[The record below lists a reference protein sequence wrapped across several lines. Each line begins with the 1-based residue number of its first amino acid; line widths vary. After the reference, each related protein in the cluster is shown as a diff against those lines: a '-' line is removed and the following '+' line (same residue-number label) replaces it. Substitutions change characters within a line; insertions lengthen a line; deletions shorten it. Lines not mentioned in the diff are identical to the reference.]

1 MQIVAKTCGI
11 LDCDVCSMM
20 NSVHGIKPFQLLWY
34 NSHPYNAPIYQQI
47 ESVLIPWSLGKQ
59 SFKLWNLVQSSCR
72 PISAIT
78 LFNTEI
84 KVGKL
89 SYWYFSSKSISK
101 PLIWKII
108 WKCVYCQ
115 IILWQ
120 GSTSSGQW
128 LFYYRV
134 AKRGAK
140 FYCIAQNQY
149 KLYWRSV
156 WSKNNFW
163 SEPSLLYTL

>member
-1 MQIVAKTCGI
+1 M
-11 LDCDVCSMM
+11 
-20 NSVHGIKPFQLLWY
+20 
-34 NSHPYNAPIYQQI
+34 HPYNAPIYQQI

-59 SFKLWNLVQSSCR
+59 SFNLWNLVQSSCR

-78 LFNTEI
+78 LFNTKF

-134 AKRGAK
+134 AKEEQNFTVLLKTNINCIEGQSGAK
-140 FYCIAQNQY
+140 IISGLSHLFSTHCN
-149 KLYWRSV
+149 
-156 WSKNNFW
+156 
-163 SEPSLLYTL
+163 

>member
-47 ESVLIPWSLGKQ
+47 QSILIPWSLGKQ
-59 SFKLWNLVQSSCR
+59 SFNLWNLVQSSCR

-78 LFNTEI
+78 LFNTKF

-101 PLIWKII
+101 PLIGFNLEMCILSNNFVARHHIIRAMTILLQGGQLLKTNINCIEGQSGAKII
-108 WKCVYCQ
+108 SG
-115 IILWQ
+115 LSHLF
-120 GSTSSGQW
+120 STHCN
-128 LFYYRV
+128 
-134 AKRGAK
+134 KK
-140 FYCIAQNQY
+140 
-149 KLYWRSV
+149 
-156 WSKNNFW
+156 
-163 SEPSLLYTL
+163 